1 MQNSSYLTFQKSGQM
16 SITSLAMLMVL
27 AMKPKTFSYWLRS
40 ERLSIL
46 ILYPYEFNSIDQQ
59 STLEL

>member
-1 MQNSSYLTFQKSGQM
+1 
-16 SITSLAMLMVL
+16 MLMVL